1 MIKETEISMKF
12 HPRAFSAFG
21 SDLVTNDGVA
31 LTELVKNSYD
41 AYASC
46 VAIIFGSDSEKGQ
59 YIEII
64 DDGLGMTQEIVKNAW
79 AVIATPYKM
88 EHPSV
93 ERNGKKRMVSGN
105 KGLGRFS
112 AARLGKKMQIITYNE
127 DDDCFSAE
135 IDWETFIKSESID
148 RCKVFL
154 KEYSRNILLKEI
166 TEKTKTTSKTGT
178 IIKIYDLNEDWTDTA
193 KIDSLKASL
202 ARLVSPFD
210 NVDDFSIILYL
221 GKMGEPIKIESHP
234 FIKNPVYSISGEVD
248 NQGNVEWIYK
258 YAPKGKVLK
267 SKKDIMDWNTASQ
280 GFDRGN
286 TTLTSE
292 DNTKGIE
299 AYSCGAF
306 SFEIRAW
313 DLDTDSV
320 ADIHET
326 FNIKKREIRQT
337 ISHYKGLSVYRDNI
351 LVLPK
356 SEATKDW
363 LGIDIR
369 RVSALGKRLSTS
381 QIVGIL
387 SITSEN
393 NPELKDTTD
402 REKLVDTDEYKQF
415 CKITESIIL
424 TLENLRNLDKK
435 PNNILKNPTL
445 TDLLSPLEPSAL
457 ESKIELM
464 IQGGGSS
471 EDILDAIHEYS
482 ADTEKNLNELNDRL
496 IYYAQTASLGSIAV
510 VIMHEIRSGMTVI
523 KRFLNRI
530 KKLLRIPDERTR
542 EYFEDAEASHQRLL
556 EVANSFA
563 PLYKRDIYK
572 EKHKTQV
579 IEAVKSSVRL
589 IKAKKEAKD
598 VDFDL
603 DINQDFICTM
613 HIGEFQTILINLLDN
628 ACYWLRNTE
637 NKKIR
642 ISTRTLPDNK
652 KIELVVSDNGT
663 GVIEEE
669 KQKIFQPGVTAKPQ
683 GIGMGLVIVTE
694 LLNNHNCK
702 IRLETPG
709 EYKGATFVFDIPI
722 E

>member
-1 MIKETEISMKF
+1 MIKESEISMKF

-21 SDLVTNDGVA
+21 SDLVTNDEVA

-46 VAIIFGSDSEKGQ
+46 VAIIFGSDSAKGQ

-112 AARLGKKMQIITYNE
+112 AARLGKKMQIVTYNKE
-127 DDDCFSAE
+127 DDCFSAE
-135 IDWETFIKSESID
+135 IDWEKFIRSESID
-148 RCKVFL
+148 SCKMFL

-166 TEKTKTTSKTGT
+166 TEKIKTTSKTGT
-178 IIKIYDLNEDWTDTA
+178 IIKIYDLNDDWTDTD
-193 KIDSLKASL
+193 KISLLKASL

-210 NVDDFSIILYL
+210 NVDDFSIVLYL

-248 NQGNVEWIYK
+248 NQGNVEWLYK

-267 SKKDIMDWNTASQ
+267 AKKDIIDWKTASQ

-286 TTLTSE
+286 ATLTSE
-292 DNTKGIE
+292 DNTEYI
-299 AYSCGAF
+299 CGAF

-530 KKLLRIPDERTR
+530 KKLLLIPDERTR
-542 EYFEDAEASHQRLL
+542 EYFEDAEVSHQRLL

-579 IEAVKSSVRL
+579 VEAVKSSVRL

-598 VDFDL
+598 VNFDI
-603 DINQDFICTM
+603 DINRDYICAM

-642 ISTRTLPDNK
+642 ISTRRLPDNK

>member
-1 MIKETEISMKF
+1 
-12 HPRAFSAFG
+12 
-21 SDLVTNDGVA
+21 
-31 LTELVKNSYD
+31 
-41 AYASC
+41 
-46 VAIIFGSDSEKGQ
+46 
-59 YIEII
+59 
-64 DDGLGMTQEIVKNAW
+64 
-79 AVIATPYKM
+79 
-88 EHPSV
+88 
-93 ERNGKKRMVSGN
+93 
-105 KGLGRFS
+105 
-112 AARLGKKMQIITYNE
+112 MQIVTYNKE
-127 DDDCFSAE
+127 DDCFSAE
-135 IDWETFIKSESID
+135 IDWEKFIRSESID
-148 RCKVFL
+148 SCKMFL

-166 TEKTKTTSKTGT
+166 TEKIKTTSKTGT
-178 IIKIYDLNEDWTDTA
+178 IIKIYDLNDDWTDTD
-193 KIDSLKASL
+193 KISLLKASL

-210 NVDDFSIILYL
+210 NVDDFSIVLYL

-248 NQGNVEWIYK
+248 NQGNVEWLYK

-267 SKKDIMDWNTASQ
+267 SKKDIIDWKTASQ

-286 TTLTSE
+286 ATLISE
-292 DNTKGIE
+292 DNTKYI
-299 AYSCGAF
+299 CGAF

-530 KKLLRIPDERTR
+530 KKLLLIPDERTR
-542 EYFEDAEASHQRLL
+542 EYFEDAEVSHQRLL

-579 IEAVKSSVRL
+579 VEAVKSSVRL

-598 VDFDL
+598 VNFDI
-603 DINQDFICTM
+603 DINRDYICAM

-628 ACYWLRNTE
+628 ACYWLRNIE

-642 ISTRTLPDNK
+642 ISTRRLPDNK